1 MGDTEEDC
9 QNNVTDTVSLMTDL
23 GFIIH
28 EKKSVLVP
36 TRTITFLGNNIDSEK
51 MLVTLPV
58 EKVCL
63 IVQEC
68 RELYKRQY
76 VKIRTVAR
84 VLGLMVSTFS
94 AVEFAPLYYRI
105 IEKGKILAL
114 KSSQGNF
121 DSTMFISD
129 EMRSELKW
137 WIDNLATQKRH
148 ISHGNANLT
157 IITDASSF
165 GWGAICKGNR
175 VGGRWNDQ
183 ESQYHINYLELLAV
197 SHALK
202 IFCKSAE
209 NIHVQIKTD
218 NSCTVSYLN
227 KMGGVRSEQC
237 DSLAKQIWKWCINR
251 SIWLSASHIPGID
264 NEADFESRNF
274 KDNVEWKL
282 SSRIFHTITEI
293 WGLPDV
299 DMFASRLNI
308 QVDRFVSWHL
318 DPDCIAVDAF
328 SLTWSDELIY
338 AFPPFSLIGRL
349 VQKLRQ
355 DQGDQFG

>member
-1 MGDTEEDC
+1 M
-9 QNNVTDTVSLMTDL
+9 
-23 GFIIH
+23 
-28 EKKSVLVP
+28 
-36 TRTITFLGNNIDSEK
+36 
-51 MLVTLPV
+51 
-58 EKVCL
+58 
-63 IVQEC
+63 
-68 RELYKRQY
+68 
-76 VKIRTVAR
+76 
-84 VLGLMVSTFS
+84 
-94 AVEFAPLYYRI
+94 
-105 IEKGKILAL
+105 AL

-148 ISHGNANLT
+148 GNANVT
-157 IITDASSF
+157 ITTDASSC
-165 GWGAICKGNR
+165 GWGAICKG
-175 VGGRWNDQ
+175 VGCRWNDQ
-183 ESQYHINYLELLAV
+183 ESQFYINYLELLAV

-227 KMGGVRSEQC
+227 KMCGVRSEEC
-237 DSLAKQIWKWCINR
+237 NSLAKQIWKWCINR
-251 SIWLSASHIPGID
+251 SIWLSASHIPGIE
-264 NEADFESRNF
+264 NENDFESRNF

-282 SSRIFHTITEI
+282 NSRIFHTITEI
-293 WGLPDV
+293 WGHPDV
-299 DMFASRLNI
+299 DMFASRLNK
-308 QVDRFVSWHL
+308 QVDRFVSWHP

-328 SLTWSDELIY
+328 SLTWSNELIY

-355 DQGDQFG
+355 DQGEMVLVAPVWLTQGWFTAVMELLIDLPRIFKVQQDTLSLTYSDRIHPLTRIPRNAVSRLPALFHKIEVNL